1 LNFHPLFVELDICM
15 EEKFEQIGE
24 IYDAFET
31 DAADYKT
38 DAACRKGC
46 AYCCTDAGSIDIT
59 TLEGLAIRSEILRLA
74 RPLQLKVKKALNQ
87 DIKKR
92 ENGRPNPCPFLM
104 KNRACLVYAYR
115 PFTCRR
121 IYSLHTC
128 SAERPPML
136 HRAVMKTAAESIRRL
151 QHLDDTGYTGHLS
164 FILFLLDNPKFLET
178 YLAGDHR
185 PAEIMHF
192 GKSHRIIINRTVR
205 QDSSAG
211 SCS

>member
-1 LNFHPLFVELDICM
+1 M
-15 EEKFEQIGE
+15 EEKLEQIRE

-31 DAADYKT
+31 VAAPYKT

-46 AYCCTDAGSIDIT
+46 AYCCTDAGRIDIT
-59 TLEGLAIRSEILRLA
+59 TLEGLAICSEIMRLP
-74 RPLQLKVKKALNQ
+74 RSFQVKLKKDLKRDMQ
-87 DIKKR
+87 KR

-104 KNRACLVYAYR
+104 KNRACLIYLNR
-115 PFTCRR
+115 PLSCRR

-136 HRAVMKTAAESIRRL
+136 HRAVMQAGAETIRRL
-151 QHLDDTGYTGHLS
+151 QLLDDTGYTGHFS
-164 FILFLLDNPKFLET
+164 FILFMLDNSKFLAT

-192 GKSHRIIINRTVR
+192 GKSHRIVINRMVP
-205 QDSSAG
+205 QDP
-211 SCS
+211 